1 MTVTKRSSASR
12 AWIAAVAH
20 FWAGR
25 FVLVVASPWATA
37 IAFLN
42 DRFAPNQTA
51 RPTWLA
57 V

>member
-12 AWIAAVAH
+12 ARMAAVAH
-20 FWAGR
+20 VWAGR

-51 RPTWLA
+51 SAIWLA